1 MEVVILAGG
10 LGTRLKSVVSGPK
23 CMAEINGY
31 PFLHYLF
38 SYLESYRPSRVILS
52 LGYKHEEVEEWVNAR
67 SFPYPVVFKVETEP
81 LGTGGAIRYALTEAT
96 EEEVVILNGDTLF
109 QVDLRQLVDFHRSR
123 KAKASLALKPMHC
136 FDRYGIVRYYPETG
150 EILSFEEKKPCSYGV
165 INGGIYVINRGQLAA
180 FPGKFS
186 MEKDFF
192 EKEVIKGGLFGF
204 VSDTYFIDIGIP
216 EDYRKAQIEF
226 KDGKLPDALS

>member
-23 CMAEINGY
+23 CMAEVSGH

-38 SYLESYRPSRVILS
+38 SYISPFHPTRVILS
-52 LGYKHEEVEEWVNAR
+52 LGYKHEEVEAWVNANA
-67 SFPYPVVFKVETEP
+67 FPYPVIFKVEQEP

-96 EEEVVILNGDTLF
+96 EEQVVILNGDTFF
-109 QVDLRQLVDFHRSR
+109 QVDLDNLLAFHRNHA
-123 KAKASLALKPMHC
+123 AKASLALKPMSH
-136 FDRYGIVRYYPETG
+136 FDRYGMVRFEPEDG
-150 EILSFEEKKPCSYGV
+150 RILSFEEKKYCPSGV
-165 INGGIYVINRGQLAA
+165 INGGVYVINREQLAP
-180 FPGKFS
+180 FPDKFS
-186 MEKDFF
+186 LEKDFF
-192 EKEVIKGGLFGF
+192 EKEVRRGGLYGF